1 MRNIAQLNPALYCA
15 LVTPH
20 QIVYKIKLFINN
32 EQSIIMYVL
41 LINIYF
47 YVFCTLFIYV
57 H

>member
-32 EQSIIMYVL
+32 EQSIIMYIL
-41 LINIYF
+41 PIYIYF
-47 YVFCTLFIYV
+47 YVLCTLFIYV